1 MKKLILL
8 SLSCILSGCSTLQTE
23 FQNPQSQPASTT
35 TLTTQLTQSIASQDR
50 TTKSI
55 GDILSAIIIG
65 GIVK

>member
-8 SLSCILSGCSTLQTE
+8 SLSCTLFGCSTLPTK
-23 FQNPQSQPASTT
+23 FQNPQSQPATLQSTQT
-35 TLTTQLTQSIASQDR
+35 IQQDR

-65 GIVK
+65 GLVK